1 MEELKKVDIMD
12 IATEMKLF
20 TTDLISRQ
28 SNDFIESH
36 HVQEYTIQ
44 ELKIIE
50 FIISQT
56 TKKDIELVNN
66 RQNKLIK
73 ITVMNF
79 CKMINASPSQIY
91 RDTNKIAD
99 NLLSKKMDFK
109 YKDKKGQPAF
119 QKKNFFS
126 GVTYENGEI
135 TFEINNFVLPYFI
148 EVKERYTEINLK
160 YLIAIDSSYGIK
172 LYKLLKQY
180 SRIGKR
186 EFLIDDLKRL
196 FGISS
201 DQYKLYANF
210 KKALT
215 TAIRHINQSTDI
227 NVEFSEIK
235 EKRTVKTLV
244 FLIKNK

>member
-1 MEELKKVDIMD
+1 MEIIDKEKEVKS
-12 IATEMKLF
+12 F

-36 HVQEYTIQ
+36 HAQEFTTQ

-56 TKKDIELVNN
+56 TKKDIDLVNN

-79 CKMINASPSQIY
+79 CKMINATPSQIY

-99 NLLSKKMDFK
+99 SLLSKKIDFK

-160 YLIAIDSSYGIK
+160 YLIAMDSSYGIK

-180 SRIGKR
+180 LKIGKR
-186 EFLIDDLKRL
+186 EFLLSDLKKQ
-196 FGISS
+196 FGISN

-210 KKALT
+210 KKALK
-215 TAIRHINQSTDI
+215 TAVKHINLSTDI
-227 NVEFSEIK
+227 SVEFSEVK
-235 EKRTVKTLV
+235 ERRTVKTLV
-244 FLIKNK
+244 FLVSGKK

>member
-1 MEELKKVDIMD
+1 M
-12 IATEMKLF
+12 
-20 TTDLISRQ
+20 
-28 SNDFIESH
+28 
-36 HVQEYTIQ
+36 
-44 ELKIIE
+44 
-50 FIISQT
+50 
-56 TKKDIELVNN
+56 
-66 RQNKLIK
+66 
-73 ITVMNF
+73 
-79 CKMINASPSQIY
+79 
-91 RDTNKIAD
+91 
-99 NLLSKKMDFK
+99 
-109 YKDKKGQPAF
+109 
-119 QKKNFFS
+119 
-126 GVTYENGEI
+126 
-135 TFEINNFVLPYFI
+135 
-148 EVKERYTEINLK
+148 
-160 YLIAIDSSYGIK
+160 
-172 LYKLLKQY
+172 KQY